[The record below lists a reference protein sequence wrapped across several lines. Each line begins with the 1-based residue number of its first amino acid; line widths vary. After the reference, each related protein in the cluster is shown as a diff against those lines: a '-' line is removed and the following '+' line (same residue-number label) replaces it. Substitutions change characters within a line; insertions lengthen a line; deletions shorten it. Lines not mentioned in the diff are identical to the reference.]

1 MLALILL
8 VLTTL
13 SALAWPIYYIRVAKP
28 WRNPIGRLM
37 LGQAGVVILLVSRS
51 WYAYFTTHTF
61 STTPVSTYG
70 IITSILAIILLNAF
84 IPVYAYVRKKELRK
98 LHDRTRL

>member
-37 LGQAGVVILLVSRS
+37 LGQAGVVLLAVSRS
-51 WYAYFTTHTF
+51 WYSYATTHQF
-61 STTPVSTYG
+61 STVPSSAFGVV
-70 IITSILAIILLNAF
+70 TSVLTIVLLNAF
-84 IPVYAYVRKKELRK
+84 IPVYAYVRNKEFHK
-98 LHDRTRL
+98 HDRT